1 MASRSTFTRRPRSG
15 VWAYFEHGNEKHSC
29 KLCSKTYSKQSGT
42 SNLLAHLKSA
52 HPAKYAELHPAASA
66 SESPADS
73 ASGVQEKPLA
83 KSNLSS
89 WIVSTA
95 TPQTRPCSSGRSEQL
110 TELLLDWIV
119 DSVRPLSVVSDDG
132 FIRVMKFTEP
142 SYTVPSRTH
151 VTSLLK
157 KRHQKGVTELTA
169 MLEQQGN
176 CGVALTTDG
185 WTSVATHSYVTYT
198 GHFID
203 STWTLCSVVLQTD
216 QFHGTHTA
224 VRLAEHL
231 KSVLVKFNV
240 DTDLVSCVTHDEAAN
255 MVAMS
260 RLLHEEDGIQ
270 GHVCMAHR
278 LQTAIRHGISKTNGV
293 ERLLAAGRKLV
304 GHFKQSAVSSENLRE
319 KQLQLNP
326 NKPPL
331 VVLQDV
337 STRWNSTFF
346 MLSRLVELRTAL
358 TVVLSDSA
366 ITPKKEHRDL
376 LLKDQQWT
384 IAAQLV
390 DILRPFELATTIASG
405 QQYVTLSLELPVIN
419 KLIAGVDHSS
429 TAAGSGVARSFSGN
443 LRDSL
448 NSKFSMSSL
457 NTSSPAVMASAL
469 DPRFRD
475 LSFLDD
481 DERDEVHEHVFR
493 AAVEAREGRQAQ
505 ASAPEPPAK
514 KAPVMSSLAMLMS
527 RPVEESSEELCDED
541 EDNCARIQKQTS
553 MYFTEDP
560 VSFESNPLQ
569 WWKMNAT
576 RFPDL
581 LTLARRFL
589 AVAGS
594 SVPSEVV
601 FSAAGVLLTKRRN
614 ALNPSNVDAQI
625 FLRKNHLLK
634 SARSQPSTIEKG
646 KIDRILV
653 LPEEE
658 EAAEPPLPDL

>member
-42 SNLLAHLKSA
+42 SNLLSHLKSA

-231 KSVLVKFNV
+231 KSVLVKFNI

-304 GHFKQSAVSSENLRE
+304 GHFKQSAVS
-319 KQLQLNP
+319 
-326 NKPPL
+326 
-331 VVLQDV
+331 
-337 STRWNSTFF
+337 
-346 MLSRLVELRTAL
+346 
-358 TVVLSDSA
+358 
-366 ITPKKEHRDL
+366 
-376 LLKDQQWT
+376 
-384 IAAQLV
+384 
-390 DILRPFELATTIASG
+390 
-405 QQYVTLSLELPVIN
+405 
-419 KLIAGVDHSS
+419 
-429 TAAGSGVARSFSGN
+429 FS
-443 LRDSL
+443 
-448 NSKFSMSSL
+448 
-457 NTSSPAVMASAL
+457 
-469 DPRFRD
+469 
-475 LSFLDD
+475 
-481 DERDEVHEHVFR
+481 
-493 AAVEAREGRQAQ
+493 
-505 ASAPEPPAK
+505 
-514 KAPVMSSLAMLMS
+514 
-527 RPVEESSEELCDED
+527 
-541 EDNCARIQKQTS
+541 
-553 MYFTEDP
+553 
-560 VSFESNPLQ
+560 
-569 WWKMNAT
+569 
-576 RFPDL
+576 
-581 LTLARRFL
+581 
-589 AVAGS
+589 
-594 SVPSEVV
+594 
-601 FSAAGVLLTKRRN
+601 
-614 ALNPSNVDAQI
+614 
-625 FLRKNHLLK
+625 
-634 SARSQPSTIEKG
+634 
-646 KIDRILV
+646 
-653 LPEEE
+653 
-658 EAAEPPLPDL
+658 